1 MSRQVLTLR
10 YAEDPDRVQADG
22 FLSDVVPDARH
33 PMNFYVRIL
42 RRDGEIIVVDTGM
55 DGADGARGKRPIRE
69 EPVAMLRR
77 MGIDAASVTILILE
91 HLHFDHAGAL
101 AAFPNAR
108 PSLRMVEMGFATGP
122 AMADSKLRML
132 YGAGH
137 VAEVMRGFH
146 ARGVTLYGGDAGM

>member
-10 YAEDPDRVQADG
+10 YAKDPDRVQADR
-22 FLSDVVPDARH
+22 FLSDAVPDARH

-42 RRDGEIIVVDTGM
+42 RRDGEIIVVDTG
-55 DGADGARGKRPIRE
+55 ADGARRNRPIRE
-69 EPVAMLRR
+69 EPAAMLRR
-77 MGIDAASVTILILE
+77 MGIDAASVTTLILE

-122 AMADSKLRML
+122 AMADSKLQML

-137 VAEVMRGFH
+137 VAEVMRGFD
-146 ARGVTLYGGDAGM
+146 AGGVTLYGGDAGM